1 LWIWLGDLGGSGEK
15 KRREMWAMSEQ
26 YGGEPDQPGPYQ
38 GQGVFGSDP
47 GQQPGSPGPY
57 SGPGPF
63 GQRPNPYAYQPV
75 PTAPPRQVT
84 VAMVICLVLGGLCAV
99 FGLWVLTASETDI
112 AGMLP
117 PVEGATVTP
126 RMLAV
131 VGLLCAAL
139 YIVPALF
146 LRKRRSW
153 ARIVVIVLAALGIVG
168 GLTSLPAGILG
179 LAVHVALLSMMLQ
192 KPTKTW
198 FVSERR

>member
-1 LWIWLGDLGGSGEK
+1 MTD
-15 KRREMWAMSEQ
+15 Q
-26 YGGEPDQPGPYQ
+26 YGGEPDRPGPYQ

-47 GQQPGSPGPY
+47 GQQPGGPGPY

-84 VAMVICLVLGGLCAV
+84 VAMVICLVLGGFCAI
-99 FGLWVLTASETDI
+99 FGAWALTASEADI
-112 AGMLP
+112 AGLLP
-117 PVEGATVTP
+117 TVKGGTVTP

-146 LRKRRSW
+146 LRKRRRW
-153 ARIVVIVLAALGIVG
+153 ARIVVIAVAAFGIVG
-168 GLTSLPAGILG
+168 GLTSLPAGVLG
-179 LAVHVALLSMMLQ
+179 LAAHVVLLSMLLQ
-192 KPTKTW
+192 RPTKTW
-198 FVSERR
+198 FLSDHR